1 MQIRGRR
8 TAARRARALWGW
20 FMEEVVRRGVPE
32 TEYRLLTAHR
42 AVTIEDGGTLVI
54 APPHSSACD
63 TARTA
68 GYYQRW
74 EAIAAELDGIAGLA
88 LAGWH
93 LNGGRRQ
100 LRAPAAST
108 PPPPELVRQER
119 MDPCE
124 IAWLHTVW
132 AQVGLP
138 RSRPRDA
145 QGTDLKAF
153 SRRSGG
159 VALTIQAGLGFDGT
173 EHPIPYGAKPRLML
187 ADICTSAV
195 RSRSPIVD
203 MGSSV
208 REYLERLGLQVSAG
222 ATGSYTQFKRQAQAL
237 AACRM
242 QLQVNYS
249 DRRLVYKGD
258 PIREFEAW
266 TADAAGQQGGL
277 WPGTLRLDQEFYD
290 ALAEFGL
297 PINLE
302 AYRSLSQ
309 SPMAMDA
316 YTWLAHR
323 LWRIDGWADVRWEA
337 LHRDYGQEYA
347 ALPSFKQKFSRAI
360 KAAQAAYPDSIDRIR
375 SIPGGLRLLPARS
388 PVPFRTAPRRLKERP

>member
-1 MQIRGRR
+1 MQIRGGR
-8 TAARRARALWGW
+8 TIERRARELWGR
-20 FMEEVVRRGVPE
+20 FMEELVRRGVPE

-42 AVTIEDGGTLVI
+42 AVTIEEGTLVI

-68 GYYQRW
+68 GYYARW
-74 EAIAAELDGIAGLA
+74 EAIIAQDLDGIAGLA

-93 LNGGRRQ
+93 LNGGRRR
-100 LRAPAAST
+100 LRKSAAPPA
-108 PPPPELVRQER
+108 PPPEPAPPDR
-119 MDPCE
+119 MESRE

-145 QGTDLKAF
+145 EGSDLKAF

-159 VALTIQAGLGFDGT
+159 VALTIQAGIGFDGRVQ
-173 EHPIPYGAKPRLML
+173 PIPYGSKPRLML
-187 ADICTSAV
+187 ADICTAAV
-195 RSRSPIVD
+195 RERSPIVD
-203 MGSSV
+203 MATSV
-208 REYLERLGLQVSAG
+208 REYLERLGLDWSAG
-222 ATGSYTQFKRQAQAL
+222 RTGSYTAFKRQAQAL

-242 QLQVNYS
+242 QLQVDYAG
-249 DRRLVYKGD
+249 RHLIYKGD
-258 PIREFEAW
+258 PIRAFQAW
-266 TADAAGQQGGL
+266 TAGDDGRQGGL
-277 WPGTLRLDQEFYD
+277 WPGLLRLDQEFYA
-290 ALAEFGL
+290 ALVEFGL
-297 PINLE
+297 PIELA
-302 AYRSLSQ
+302 AYRSLAR

-323 LWRIDGWADVRWEA
+323 LWRIDGWSDVRWEA

-360 KAAQAAYPDSIDRIR
+360 KAAQSAYPASIGRIQ
-375 SIPGGLRLLPARS
+375 SVTGGLRLLPAPP
-388 PVPFRTAPRRLKERP
+388 PVAFRTPPRRLSHQP